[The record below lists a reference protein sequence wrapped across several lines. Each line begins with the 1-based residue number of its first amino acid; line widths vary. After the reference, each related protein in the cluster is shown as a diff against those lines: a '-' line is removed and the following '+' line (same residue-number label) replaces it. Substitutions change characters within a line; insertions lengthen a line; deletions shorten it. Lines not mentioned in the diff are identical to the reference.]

1 MVIVKSPR
9 EIDMIRTACR
19 VVAEIH
25 ERLKEHVK
33 PGVTTGDLDRLSEEW
48 TVELGCTPAFKGYR
62 GYQHT
67 LCISVNEV
75 VVHGIPSAK
84 RVLQDGDI
92 VGLDMGVIY
101 KGWYGDAARTRGV
114 GKISE
119 QAQKLMQAT
128 EASLMAGIA
137 AVKPGG
143 YIGDIGQAVQDVA
156 EGAGFSVVR
165 DFVGHGIGRK
175 LHEDPQIPNYGPAGR
190 RDRLKVGMAL
200 AIEPMVNAG
209 GPEVY
214 ISSDGWTAL
223 TVDGSLSAHFE
234 HSVAVTPEGVEIL
247 SLLDGG
253 RMTEKPDRP
262 VSASM

>member
-1 MVIVKSPR
+1 MIIVKSPR

-25 ERLKEHVK
+25 ERLKEHVVA
-33 PGVTTGDLDRLSEEW
+33 GVTTGDLDRLSEEW
-48 TVELGCTPAFKGYR
+48 TRELGCTPAFKGYR

-75 VVHGIPSAK
+75 VVHGIPSTK

-101 KGWYGDAARTRGV
+101 KGWYGDAARTRAV
-114 GKISE
+114 GPVSAE
-119 QAQKLMQAT
+119 AVRLMEVT

-143 YIGDIGQAVQDVA
+143 YIGDIGQAVQNVA
-156 EGAGFSVVR
+156 EAAGYSVVR

-209 GPEVY
+209 RPEVY
-214 ISSDGWTAL
+214 IASDGWTAL

-234 HSVAVTPEGVEIL
+234 HSVAVTPDGVEIL
-247 SLLDGG
+247 SLLDG
-253 RMTEKPDRP
+253 RISEKPERP
-262 VSASM
+262 VPAPL